1 MALVNR
7 QTAFDSLGHGSLD
20 VVDRTHQD
28 DLTKFAVPRSGT
40 HRVAERAL
48 DRRED
53 GLRQRSLAVASH
65 IDPRVMRVIDGAELT
80 VLNQWSHAFFS
91 KFIA

>member
-1 MALVNR
+1 M
-7 QTAFDSLGHGSLD
+7 SLIHGSLD

-28 DLTKFAVPRSGT
+28 DLAKFTVPRSGT

-53 GLRQRSLAVASH
+53 GLRQCSLAVQRP
-65 IDPRVMRVIDGAELT
+65 IDARVVRVINGSEPT
-80 VLNQWSHAFFS
+80 MLNQLSHVLFA
-91 KFIA
+91 